1 MKRWLQRTGG
11 VFLGYA
17 FAELLLHAARASAYG
32 LKAQTLAGKLGALLF
47 GVAVLAGCI
56 VWLKRRFPRSFYHGF
71 IVSTG
76 LFFSFDIV
84 TFHWIFGL
92 HRITDGPEANVLEPI
107 LVAAGCFLLVR
118 GLRDELRFQNNN

>member
-1 MKRWLQRTGG
+1 MKRWLQRAAG

-17 FAELLLHAARASAYG
+17 FAELSLHAARASAYG
-32 LKAQTLAGKLGALLF
+32 LQAETLAGKLGALAF
-47 GVAVLAGCI
+47 GVAALAGCI
-56 VWLKRRFPRSFYHGF
+56 LWMKRRFPPSFYRGF

-84 TFHWIFGL
+84 AFHWVFGL

-107 LVAAGCFLLVR
+107 LVAIGVLLLVR
-118 GLRDELRFQNNN
+118 GLRAEVKFSPR